1 MRCPRIQQQSAT
13 PTPTP
18 APAPAPAPA
27 APAPHVAHGSAGSSS
42 LPAGWKMGE
51 CKAGDECFVNTVT
64 GQKFYD
70 LPHTKAAA
78 EELVLPAG
86 WSLTTSN
93 STGVTYYVKPVR
105 GAR

>member
-1 MRCPRIQQQSAT
+1 
-13 PTPTP
+13 
-18 APAPAPAPA
+18 
-27 APAPHVAHGSAGSSS
+27 
-42 LPAGWKMGE
+42 MGE

-105 GAR
+105 GARGCRRASLPAAALKLKPPCGGGCSGR